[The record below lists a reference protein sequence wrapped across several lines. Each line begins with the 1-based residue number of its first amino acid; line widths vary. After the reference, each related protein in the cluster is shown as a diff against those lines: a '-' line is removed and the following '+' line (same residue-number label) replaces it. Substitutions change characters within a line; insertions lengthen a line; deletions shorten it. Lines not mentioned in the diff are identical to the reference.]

1 MKRII
6 HFAFD
11 SSDNIHALTQDGVL
25 WVQGTHG
32 WQRIE
37 GIPDDGDPEVPI
49 VAAESVSNEWLP
61 NGAPIWCVDTSDE
74 SVVRVPNPA
83 VFVRWHKHAGTAPW
97 KLVETA
103 TEREALALAKHP
115 GLGLLT
121 RVIIAGD
128 PYDIISDI
136 IPF

>member
-1 MKRII
+1 MDHYQTRARLLATGAG
-6 HFAFD
+6 HD
-11 SSDNIHALTQDGVL
+11 
-25 WVQGTHG
+25 
-32 WQRIE
+32 
-37 GIPDDGDPEVPI
+37 PDARG
-49 VAAESVSNEWLP
+49 P

-74 SVVRVPNPA
+74 SVARVPNPA

-115 GLGLLT
+115 GLGLLA

-128 PYDIISDI
+128 HYDIISDI